1 MVLCMSDQS
10 GDCVTE
16 IEIRTNR
23 VRHDDMSNDN
33 VNVDKQLTA
42 VSPGQ

>member
-1 MVLCMSDQS
+1 MVMVLCMS
-10 GDCVTE
+10 DCVTE